1 LKRPQ
6 FTISSSSTTTKAQN
20 WKTAFMV
27 VDIDAKGLITEKFQ
41 IHLVLQEET
50 ATVEN
55 IQEQLKGQL
64 GHEVTL
70 LDSKHLPIPSNDM
83 TKGKC

>member
-1 LKRPQ
+1 
-6 FTISSSSTTTKAQN
+6 
-20 WKTAFMV
+20 MV
-27 VDIDAKGLITEKFQ
+27 VDIDAKGIITENFQ
-41 IHLVLQEET
+41 THLVLQDEI

-70 LDSKHLPIPSNDM
+70 LDSKHLPTLSNDM
-83 TKGKC
+83 TKGKY